1 MAEKVG
7 RGKGKARAMSE
18 AHYAAVL
25 LNIYSLAIGF
35 VVAGALASSVTL
47 VTGQPLRFELPEQL
61 SPLETVF
68 AMLCRIIAG
77 PFMIMRNT
85 ISSIFKTRR
94 EPYWVMMAIVIASL
108 WSFCQG
114 VIILE
119 TACQI
124 GACS

>member
-1 MAEKVG
+1 
-7 RGKGKARAMSE
+7 MSE
-18 AHYAAVL
+18 AHFAAVM

-35 VVAGALASSVTL
+35 VVAGAIASSVTL

-61 SPLETVF
+61 SPLETIF
-68 AMLCRIIAG
+68 AMICRIIAG

-85 ISSIFKTRR
+85 IISIFTSGR
-94 EPYWVMMAIVIASL
+94 EPYWIMMAIIIASI

-119 TACQI
+119 TACHL
-124 GACS
+124 GACQ